1 MNITISDTNITL
13 QTEDASS
20 SCVLLTKPDIAD
32 YGNVTIRPLVKTY
45 HLLRETIWER
55 FGQCVQELEKH
66 CREDMHC
73 NCYLMAFSALYAPLL
88 SNSQAK
94 NIFCYG
100 QDAATPFI
108 ALLQDFMTFL
118 QADSSLVPL
127 PPNPFV
133 FSGLANASYHA
144 AIINLDTCSD
154 LQTICDAIT
163 KVRKNGT
170 VLLYT
175 AGIAQTGDIEGLLSN
190 AAKTV
195 FASCTLYVLTV
206 DTAFGELI
214 YSYSAEALVLT
225 RTEEIFT
232 QTARLKALI
241 EQIEQE
247 CFQPEDC
254 LNAIELL
261 CRMEEILFASYD
273 YLENPGL
280 PAKANLLK
288 EAVMDCYSEPDDLQS
303 NQSIQVYQEKLHLAA
318 LDFYAAIETEFQC

>member
-1 MNITISDTNITL
+1 MNITINDTHITL
-13 QTEDASS
+13 QTEDAAS
-20 SCVLLTKPDIAD
+20 SCILLTKPDIAD

-55 FGQCVQELEKH
+55 FGQCVQELEKRCRDDVH
-66 CREDMHC
+66 CS
-73 NCYLMAFSALYAPLL
+73 CYLMAFSALYAPLL

-100 QDAATPFI
+100 QNMAAPFI

-118 QADSSLVPL
+118 QADSSFVPL
-127 PPNPFV
+127 PPNPFI
-133 FSGLANASYHA
+133 FSGLANGSFHA
-144 AIINLDTCSD
+144 AVMDLDTCSD

-175 AGIAQTGDIEGLLSN
+175 AGAAPINDIERLLN
-190 AAKTV
+190 YAAKTV

-206 DTAFGELI
+206 DTALGELI

-225 RTEEIFT
+225 RTEEVFT
-232 QTARLKALI
+232 QTATLKSLI

-247 CFQPEDC
+247 CFQPENC
-254 LNAIELL
+254 LYAIELL
-261 CRMEEILFASYD
+261 CRIEEILFASYD

-280 PAKANLLK
+280 PVKANLLK
-288 EAVMDCYSEPDDLQS
+288 EAVMDCYPKPDDLQS
-303 NQSIQVYQEKLHLAA
+303 NQTIQVYQEKLHLAA
-318 LDFYAAIETEFQC
+318 LDFYAAIEIEFQC